1 LSRNIIEGAFKMRL
15 AFLALVVLTSTIAA
29 CTSAPTPA
37 QIPAATHAPA
47 IVPTR
52 QTVPTSPT
60 QPPTVA
66 SPVAPT
72 AAATLKAAS
81 PVTPTISATLAPK
94 QVVQVQALD
103 DFFRPENITVT
114 AGTRI
119 DWINVGQ
126 KKHTVTNDTLFDS
139 DLLVGQTFSFTFDK
153 PGTYQ
158 YYCVVHSESPTDGMV
173 GTVTVVN
180 P

>member
-1 LSRNIIEGAFKMRL
+1 MRL
-15 AFLALVVLTSTIAA
+15 ALLALTVLTFNIAA

-37 QIPAATHAPA
+37 PIPAATQIPAA
-47 IVPTR
+47 VPT
-52 QTVPTSPT
+52 QQPVATSPA
-60 QPPTVA
+60 PTVA
-66 SPVAPT
+66 VASPAAPT

-81 PVTPTISATLAPK
+81 PVTPTLSATVAPK

-103 DFFRPENITVT
+103 DLFRPENITVT

-158 YYCVVHSESPTDGMV
+158 YYCVIHSESPTDGMV
-173 GTVTVVN
+173 GTVTVVG

>member
-1 LSRNIIEGAFKMRL
+1 MRL
-15 AFLALVVLTSTIAA
+15 ALLALAVLTFTMAA

-37 QIPAATHAPA
+37 PIPTATQAP
-47 IVPTR
+47 V
-52 QTVPTSPT
+52 
-60 QPPTVA
+60 
-66 SPVAPT
+66 VAPT
-72 AAATLKAAS
+72 SKPAPPTTSTVTAGSTVTSTL
-81 PVTPTISATLAPK
+81 SAPLAPK
-94 QVVQVQALD
+94 QVVQVQAFD

-114 AGTRI
+114 VGTQI
-119 DWINVGQ
+119 NWINVGQ

-139 DLLVGQTFSFTFDK
+139 DLLVGQTFSYTFDK

-158 YYCVVHSESPTDGMV
+158 YYCVVHSESPTEGMG

>member
-1 LSRNIIEGAFKMRL
+1 MRAAL
-15 AFLALVVLTSTIAA
+15 LALAVLTVTLAA

-37 QIPAATHAPA
+37 PVPSATPIP
-47 IVPTR
+47 IV
-52 QTVPTSPT
+52 VP
-60 QPPTVA
+60 PPTA
-66 SPVAPT
+66 TLGPAVAPT
-72 AAATLKAAS
+72 SSAEPSPTPAIAAAS
-81 PVTPTISATLAPK
+81 PATPTVSVSSAAK
-94 QVVQVQALD
+94 QVVQVQAFD

-114 AGTRI
+114 VGTRI
-119 DWINVGQ
+119 DWINVGK

>member
-1 LSRNIIEGAFKMRL
+1 MRSALLVL
-15 AFLALVVLTSTIAA
+15 AVLTLTVAA

-37 QIPAATHAPA
+37 PVPSATPIPVVAPPPTATLPA
-47 IVPTR
+47 V
-52 QTVPTSPT
+52 VPTSP
-60 QPPTVA
+60 PAKPSPTTAVA
-66 SPVAPT
+66 
-72 AAATLKAAS
+72 AAS
-81 PVTPTISATLAPK
+81 PVTPTVSATSVAK
-94 QVVQVQALD
+94 QVVQVQAFD

-114 AGTRI
+114 VGTRI
-119 DWINVGQ
+119 DWINVGK
-126 KKHTVTNDTLFDS
+126 KKHTVTNETLFDN

-158 YYCVVHSESPTDGMV
+158 YYCVIHSESPTDGMV

>member
-1 LSRNIIEGAFKMRL
+1 MRL
-15 AFLALVVLTSTIAA
+15 ALLALAVLTFTMAA

-37 QIPAATHAPA
+37 PIPTATQAPVAA
-47 IVPTR
+47 
-52 QTVPTSPT
+52 PTSKPA
-60 QPPTVA
+60 PPATSTV
-66 SPVAPT
+66 T
-72 AAATLKAAS
+72 AGSTVTSTL
-81 PVTPTISATLAPK
+81 SATPAPK

-114 AGTRI
+114 VGTQI
-119 DWINVGQ
+119 NWINVGQ

-139 DLLVGQTFSFTFDK
+139 DLVVGQTFSYTFDK

-158 YYCVVHSESPTDGMV
+158 YYCVVHSESPTEGMV

>member
-1 LSRNIIEGAFKMRL
+1 MRL
-15 AFLALVVLTSTIAA
+15 ALLALAVLTFTMAA

-37 QIPAATHAPA
+37 PIPAATQLPA
-47 IVPTR
+47 VAATQPPA
-52 QTVPTSPT
+52 PTSPAPT
-60 QPPTVA
+60 LTVA
-66 SPVAPT
+66 SLVTPT
-72 AAATLKAAS
+72 VAATLKAAS
-81 PVTPTISATLAPK
+81 PVTPTVSATLAPK
-94 QVVQVQALD
+94 QVFQVQAGD
-103 DFFRPENITVT
+103 DYFRPENITVT

-158 YYCVVHSESPTDGMV
+158 YYCVIHSESPTDGMV
-173 GTVTVVN
+173 GTVTVVS

>member
-1 LSRNIIEGAFKMRL
+1 MRL
-15 AFLALVVLTSTIAA
+15 ALLALAVLTFTMAA

-37 QIPAATHAPA
+37 PIPTATQAP
-47 IVPTR
+47 V
-52 QTVPTSPT
+52 
-60 QPPTVA
+60 
-66 SPVAPT
+66 VAPT
-72 AAATLKAAS
+72 SKPAPPATS
-81 PVTPTISATLAPK
+81 TVTAGSTVTSTLSAPLAPK

-103 DFFRPENITVT
+103 DFFRPQDITVT
-114 AGTRI
+114 VGTQVN
-119 DWINVGQ
+119 WLNVGQ

-139 DLLVGQTFSFTFDK
+139 DLLVGQTFSYTFDK

-158 YYCVVHSESPTDGMV
+158 YYCVVHSESPTEGMV